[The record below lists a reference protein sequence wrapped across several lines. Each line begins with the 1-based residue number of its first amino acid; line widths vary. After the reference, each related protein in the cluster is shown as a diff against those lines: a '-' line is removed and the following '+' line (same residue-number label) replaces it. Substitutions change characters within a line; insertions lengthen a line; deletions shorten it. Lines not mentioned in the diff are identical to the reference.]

1 MGLRWWRR
9 GLETMVVAVASGQLL
24 VPPSRMVTRTT
35 DPLTGTV
42 NPDLRKA
49 FALDDFPTFMGVA
62 EDDEEPSD
70 DVLAQ
75 MRWYIVPETGVVLL
89 NPLVP
94 LEYIYRHQHNAVVGS
109 IWATHHNEFAK
120 LVAAHA
126 PGSRVLEIGGGHGYL
141 AAKLLFSDA
150 VAHWTMVDPNPIS
163 TFAIPNLEII
173 RAYVEDVGALDR
185 PIDCVVHSHT
195 LEHMYDPGR
204 FFDIIRGLLK
214 PGQLHIFSMPNLF
227 ALVSDGQPSLHFE
240 HTILLREEHVTWLLR
255 SRGFDVVEV
264 AHFGGKH
271 SIFYVTRV
279 AAKLPPET
287 APPNFYAETRHAFQR
302 WHESIAA
309 DAAEF
314 AAKLSPDT
322 SRNFVYAAHVSTQY
336 LLAAGLPAGDFAAIL
351 DNNQDKIG
359 KRLYG
364 HGLRVK
370 APDAIRDVDRPV
382 VVLRTGV
389 YDDEIAAQLTKINP
403 AVTLLRSANRTGGA
417 PQGRQH
423 HGHHDHRAGG
433 PPRRLRGS

>member
-1 MGLRWWRR
+1 MHGLR
-9 GLETMVVAVASGQLL
+9 
-24 VPPSRMVTRTT
+24 
-35 DPLTGTV
+35 
-42 NPDLRKA
+42 
-49 FALDDFPTFMGVA
+49 
-62 EDDEEPSD
+62 PSD
-70 DVLAQ
+70 VE
-75 MRWYIVPETGVVLL
+75 RV
-89 NPLVP
+89 
-94 LEYIYRHQHNAVVGS
+94 H
-109 IWATHHNEFAK
+109 AT
-120 LVAAHA
+120 
-126 PGSRVLEIGGGHGYL
+126 P
-141 AAKLLFSDA
+141 
-150 VAHWTMVDPNPIS
+150 P
-163 TFAIPNLEII
+163 
-173 RAYVEDVGALDR
+173 
-185 PIDCVVHSHT
+185 
-195 LEHMYDPGR
+195 
-204 FFDIIRGLLK
+204 
-214 PGQLHIFSMPNLF
+214 
-227 ALVSDGQPSLHFE
+227 
-240 HTILLREEHVTWLLR
+240 
-255 SRGFDVVEV
+255 
-264 AHFGGKH
+264 
-271 SIFYVTRV
+271 YVTRV

-314 AAKLSPDT
+314 ATKLSPDT

-417 PQGRQH
+417 PRGRQH

-433 PPRRLRGS
+433 PPRRLRGSEHPLPPAGQAPTSTLAFHARGPWDPKRPVG